1 MNLFL
6 PVSILEFHYF
16 EKNSSKLWSLRYLCK
31 QRFVPIN
38 QHLHFSVGEY
48 VLDVRLLYNGQEYQ
62 VPLFGFEYSYILFST
77 FLNRVLVTSFSIKV
91 SEEDQLVSN

>member
-48 VLDVRLLYNGQEYQ
+48 VLDVRLLYNGQEYK
-62 VPLFGFEYSYILFST
+62 VPLFGFEYSYILFFY
-77 FLNRVLVTSFSIKV
+77 FLEQGVGNQF
-91 SEEDQLVSN
+91 